1 MPTGFTGRKKKNIIE
16 QLKDIKAEGE
26 KLQSKPKPIATSSK
40 ATPPKPK
47 PEPETM
53 REGVI
58 KNEET
63 GELTG
68 IKLPGRDPI
77 VGIPPEE
84 VRFLAEKH
92 RARTETPAGQV
103 DLTGEAREERELR
116 GRAEEVIKAE
126 GMERAGIV
134 APDLQEQPL
143 QEEPFVPPI
152 NIGGKE
158 LSSEEYQEGMIAGTV
173 RPIEATD
180 LMASLKGITT
190 ASAVGGILIKSNLK
204 NTGKSMI
211 QSVVSKTL
219 ASTRNLFASNFIKG
233 VVLASLITPVIG
245 AATGALSG
253 GSTERQGAIAT
264 YGQLPATYVESVQ
277 NSLMTPSEAIRDLN
291 SIENELDRL
300 EREIKKSWIKRTVL
314 QLTGDINDVNADLI
328 DAKREVLVS
337 KQDIQFIQITEPETV
352 ELALYIQKLRRQYG
366 TELVSFEEELAGLI

>member
-1 MPTGFTGRKKKNIIE
+1 MPLKKKKKNVIE

-26 KLQSKPKPIATSSK
+26 KLQSKPKPEPK
-40 ATPPKPK
+40 EEVKPK
-47 PEPETM
+47 TEPETM

-68 IKLPGRDPI
+68 INLPGRDPI

-92 RARTETPAGQV
+92 RAKSETPTGQV
-103 DLTGEAREERELR
+103 DLTGEARGERELR

-126 GMERAGIV
+126 AMDRAGIV

-204 NTGKSMI
+204 NTGKVMI

-219 ASTRNLFASNFIKG
+219 AATRNLFASNFIKG